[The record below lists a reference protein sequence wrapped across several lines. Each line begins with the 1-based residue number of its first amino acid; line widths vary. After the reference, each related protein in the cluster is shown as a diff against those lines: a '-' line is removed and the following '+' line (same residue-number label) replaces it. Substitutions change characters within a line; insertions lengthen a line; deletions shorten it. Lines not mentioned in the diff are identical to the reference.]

1 MQYKKMSKN
10 LNITTKERYKMK
22 KKNRKFNK
30 KKFFMNIKSLSEK
43 YIMLSTCLSKHNIE
57 QIIFRSIRDNNILDD
72 CNNGLDDW
80 LKNINRYRIINIEEY
95 RQLLSDYNT
104 QFFSYP
110 TAYIDNFINF
120 ASSDLIRQI
129 VELSYIASGKGRKTV
144 PLNNADVKNR
154 NFIFTFDSKVFLEHI
169 PDENEIPF
177 YANAFWHF
185 LMLILLTEYVN
196 SFTDES
202 IKLNL
207 PAFHNFISLNI
218 LTGFK
223 MSAEFH
229 TEVLYEELFE
239 EISQFIPSNKH
250 NLTITVNEEK
260 QTILFRVKNNYILV
274 KAFENEGYRRVKRI
288 FISTLDR
295 KSEGELR
302 IKRGNTPKSIELIL
316 YVTGMRTISRILSL
330 DCNPLNKIY
339 LRNFFEKGG
348 TLIPLIISFYFRAIV
363 QNCSLKFY
371 KSHYTTY
378 NKFIIGYKGER
389 NTSLKTAVLILLSEL
404 PESKRKRLIDKSF
417 KKDDY
422 RVKNE
427 IYKELENL
435 DKSLKRDKFC
445 ATARFHNVLRGYYGW

>member
-1 MQYKKMSKN
+1 
-10 LNITTKERYKMK
+10 MK

-30 KKFFMNIKSLSEK
+30 KEFFMNIKSLSDK
-43 YIMLSTCLSKHNIE
+43 YIMLSTCLSGDNIRE
-57 QIIFRSIRDNNILDD
+57 ILFRSILDINILNN
-72 CNNGLDDW
+72 CNHGLDDW
-80 LKNINRYRIINIEEY
+80 LKNINRYKITNTEEY
-95 RQLLSDYNT
+95 RQLLSDYNA
-104 QFFSYP
+104 QFFNYP
-110 TAYIDNFINF
+110 TEYIDNFISF

-154 NFIFTFDSKVFLEHI
+154 NLIFTFNSKVFLEHI
-169 PDENEIPF
+169 PDENEVPF

-185 LMLILLTEYVN
+185 IMLILLNEYVN
-196 SFTDES
+196 SFANES
-202 IKLNL
+202 ITLYL
-207 PAFHNFISLNI
+207 PAFYNFISLNI

-223 MSAEFH
+223 MSAEFQ

-250 NLTITVNEEK
+250 NLAITVNEEK
-260 QTILFRVKNNYILV
+260 QTILFRVKNNFILV
-274 KAFENEGYRRVKRI
+274 KAFEYEGYRRVKRI
-288 FISTLDR
+288 FVSTLDR

-302 IKRGNTPKSIELIL
+302 IKRGTTPNSIELIL

-330 DCNPLNKIY
+330 DCSPLNKIY

-348 TLIPLIISFYFRAIV
+348 TLIPLIISFYFRTIV

-371 KSHYTTY
+371 KSHYTIY
-378 NKFIIGYKGER
+378 NKFITGYKGER
-389 NTSLKTAVLILLSEL
+389 NTALKTAVLVLLSEL
-404 PESKRKRLIDKSF
+404 PDSKRKRLVDKSF

-422 RVKNE
+422 RVKNN

-445 ATARFHNVLRGYYGW
+445 ATARFHNVLRRYYGW